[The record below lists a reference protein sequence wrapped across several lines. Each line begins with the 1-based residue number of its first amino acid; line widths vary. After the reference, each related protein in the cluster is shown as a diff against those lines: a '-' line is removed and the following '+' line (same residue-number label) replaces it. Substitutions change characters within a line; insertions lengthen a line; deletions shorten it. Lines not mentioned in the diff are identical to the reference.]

1 MRALRSRS
9 RARRGSIARRSR
21 SARAARVWSWSR
33 SRGISTCA
41 VPRSCGIGSIASTS
55 TTRTKTRTT
64 AIPIPACTSTLAAS
78 PRTQRDTQQHT
89 HPSTRRNMPRSTR
102 PDTRANTRGPTVGH
116 TRTPTSGSVRQST
129 NRGDS
134 MRTVL
139 IASALSLGALTS
151 ATAQDF
157 NWHGRLAAGKRLEVK
172 GVNGDVR
179 AVLASGAEAVVNAR
193 KQARRSDPD
202 EVKIEVVESDEGV
215 TICAVYPTPSRA
227 RHENICEPG
236 DHWSSSTDNND
247 VTVDFEV
254 QVPAGIEFNGQ
265 TVNGEMSAEGLKGDV
280 RASSVNGSVRVSTTG
295 LAEASTV
302 NGSVTAEMGRADW
315 ANDLEVSPVKGGVQ
329 LSLPGELDTD
339 VRATTVNGDI
349 EPDDPLLTSGQF
361 GPRRLRGTIGA
372 GGPGLSPSTGKGGIR
387 FEEGPESFGS
397 GNPRA

>member
-139 IASALSLGALTS
+139 IASALSLRALTS

-179 AVLASGAEAVVNAR
+179 AVLASGAEAVVSA
-193 KQARRSDPD
+193 KKHAHRSDPD
-202 EVKIEVVESDEGV
+202 EVQIQVVESDEGV
-215 TICAVYPTPSRA
+215 TICAVYPTPRRA
-227 RHENICEPG
+227 RRENTCEPG
-236 DHWSSSTDNND
+236 DRWHSSTDNND

-302 NGSVTAEMGRADW
+302 NGSVYAQMGRADW
-315 ANDLEVSPVKGGVQ
+315 TNDLEFS
-329 LSLPGELDTD
+329 
-339 VRATTVNGDI
+339 TVNGGVPLTLPGK
-349 EPDDPLLTSGQF
+349 PDTHLRATPLNSAHQSDYPLMVTGRF

-372 GGPGLSPSTGKGGIR
+372 GGRSLNLSTVNGEIRLRKGTD
-387 FEEGPESFGS
+387 
-397 GNPRA
+397 